1 MTPRAK
7 SRPQAEAG
15 RAPVVSLVSLGCPKN
30 QVDSERILA
39 RLSGEGFHVGGDPAS
54 ADLIVVNTCGFIEAA
69 KRESIETILEMS
81 SLKGGRC
88 LGLVVIG
95 CLGERYK
102 DELKAEIPEADIVL
116 GLGGPESVVDACRDL
131 WLKSGRQDSKQ
142 SGRLLKNPSPP
153 RGGEGGVRGRIRIG
167 PPHLAYVKIAE
178 GCDRAC
184 AFCAIP
190 AIRGHFHS
198 RPPEEIEAE
207 VKALVREG
215 VREVSLVSQDTVF
228 YGRDRG
234 RKGALADLV
243 RRLAGIRNL
252 TWLRVHYLYPT
263 GIDDELLRVMAGEEK
278 VCRYVDIPIQH
289 ADDAVLKRMGRAG
302 KRADLEKVLNR
313 IRKIVPEAA
322 IRTTVLVGHPGED
335 GRAFQNLLE
344 FIQAARFD
352 HLGVFTYSSEE
363 GTASFGAGPV
373 VPPEEAE
380 ARRAEIMHVQE
391 GISASRLRE
400 MVGRIVPILVDGPS
414 EEHESLLSGR
424 TEGQAYDVDG
434 VVYLPD
440 TDPDT
445 HAPGSL
451 VPVLITES
459 YTHDLVGRP
468 SRA

>member
-7 SRPQAEAG
+7 NRPPARSG
-15 RAPVVSLVSLGCPKN
+15 MAPAVSLVSLGCPKN

-39 RLSGEGFHVGGDPAS
+39 RLSEGGFRIADDPS
-54 ADLIVVNTCGFIEAA
+54 GADLIVVNTCGFIEAA
-69 KRESIETILEMS
+69 KRESIETILEAS
-81 SLKGGRC
+81 RLKDGRC
-88 LGLVVIG
+88 RGLVVTG

-102 DELKAEIPEADIVL
+102 DELKAEIPEADVIL
-116 GLGGPESVVDACRDL
+116 GLGGPESVADACRNL
-131 WLKSGRQDSKQ
+131 WRKSGKKMPTRIKLESPQ
-142 SGRLLKNPSPP
+142 STRML
-153 RGGEGGVRGRIRIG
+153 IG

-215 VREVSLVSQDTVF
+215 VREISLVSQDTVF

-243 RRLAGIRNL
+243 RRLAGIRGL

-263 GIDDELLRVMAGEEK
+263 GIDDELLRVMDGEEK
-278 VCRYVDIPIQH
+278 VCRYVDMPIQH
-289 ADDAVLKRMGRAG
+289 ADDGVLKRMGRAG

-322 IRTTVLVGHPGED
+322 VRTTVLVGHPGED

-344 FIQAARFD
+344 FIQTARFD
-352 HLGVFTYSSEE
+352 HLGVFAYSDEE
-363 GTASFGAGPV
+363 GTASFGASPV

-391 GISASRLRE
+391 GISASRLGE
-400 MVGRIVPILVDGPS
+400 MIGRTVPVMVDGPS
-414 EEHESLLSGR
+414 EEHQDILSGR
-424 TEGQAYDVDG
+424 SEGQAYDVDG
-434 VVYLPD
+434 VVYLEEA
-440 TDPDT
+440 DPEAC
-445 HAPGSL
+445 APGSVL
-451 VPVLITES
+451 PVLITDS
-459 YTHDLVGRP
+459 RTHDLVGRL

>member
-7 SRPQAEAG
+7 DRPPAEAG
-15 RAPVVSLVSLGCPKN
+15 RAPAVSLVSLGCPKN

-39 RLSGEGFHVGGDPAS
+39 RLSGEGFRVAGDPAS
-54 ADLIVVNTCGFIEAA
+54 GDLIVVNTCGFIEAA

-88 LGLVVIG
+88 RGLVVTG

-116 GLGGPESVVDACRDL
+116 GLGGPERVAAACRDL
-131 WLKSGRQDSKQ
+131 WIKTGKKMPS
-142 SGRLLKNPSPP
+142 RLGLGSSPST
-153 RGGEGGVRGRIRIG
+153 RMRIG

-190 AIRGHFHS
+190 AIRGRFHS
-198 RPPEEIEAE
+198 RPPKEIEAE
-207 VKALVREG
+207 VRSLVREG
-215 VREVSLVSQDTVF
+215 AREVSLVSQDTVF

-234 RKGALADLV
+234 RKGSLADLV
-243 RRLAGIRNL
+243 RRLAGVRGL
-252 TWLRVHYLYPT
+252 AWLRVHYLYPT
-263 GIDDELLRVMAGEEK
+263 GIDDALLRVMAAEEK
-278 VCRYVDIPIQH
+278 VCRYVDMPIQH

-322 IRTTVLVGHPGED
+322 IRTTVLVGHPGENEK
-335 GRAFQNLLE
+335 AFENLAD
-344 FIQAARFD
+344 FVRQARFD
-352 HLGVFTYSSEE
+352 HLGVFTYSGEE

-380 ARRAEIMHVQE
+380 ARRAEIMRAQE
-391 GISASRLRE
+391 GISAALLRE
-400 MVGRIVPILVDGPS
+400 MVGRTVPVMVDGPS
-414 EEHESLLSGR
+414 EEHQDLLSGR

-434 VVYLPD
+434 VVYL
-440 TDPDT
+440 TDALPGT
-445 HAPGSL
+445 RAPAPGSL
-451 VPVLITES
+451 VPVLVTES
-459 YTHDLVGRP
+459 HTHDLVGKIVQG
-468 SRA
+468 

>member
-1 MTPRAK
+1 MTRRVK
-7 SRPQAEAG
+7 SSSPAETPA
-15 RAPVVSLVSLGCPKN
+15 VSLVSLGCPKN
-30 QVDSERILA
+30 QVDSERMLA
-39 RLSGEGFHVGGDPAS
+39 RLSGEGFRVAGDPAS

-88 LGLVVIG
+88 RGLVVTG

-116 GLGGPESVVDACRDL
+116 GLGGPESVAAACREI
-131 WLKSGRQDSKQ
+131 WIKSGRKAPRRPHA
-142 SGRLLKNPSPP
+142 GSPP
-153 RGGEGGVRGRIRIG
+153 STRVRIG

-190 AIRGHFHS
+190 AIRGAFRS

-243 RRLAGIRNL
+243 RRLAGLRGL
-252 TWLRVHYLYPT
+252 AWLRIHYLYPT
-263 GIDDELLRVMAGEEK
+263 GIDDALLRVMAGEEK
-278 VCRYVDIPIQH
+278 VCRYVDMPIQH

-322 IRTTVLVGHPGED
+322 IRTTVLVGHPGESEK
-335 GRAFQNLLE
+335 AFENLAD
-344 FIQAARFD
+344 FVRQARFD
-352 HLGVFTYSSEE
+352 HLGVFTYSGEE

-380 ARRAEIMHVQE
+380 ARRAEIMHAQE
-391 GISASRLRE
+391 GISAALLRE
-400 MVGRIVPILVDGPS
+400 MVGRTVPVMVDGPS
-414 EEHESLLSGR
+414 EEHQDLLCGR

-434 VVYLPD
+434 VVYLADAVPG
-440 TDPDT
+440 TSPP
-445 HAPGSL
+445 APGSL
-451 VPVLITES
+451 VPVLVTES
-459 YTHDLVGRP
+459 RTHDLAGKS